1 MSNIGGRGRDSSS
14 DTVRVKTETITFR
27 LPMPLLNELRK
38 DAKLEKMNLNA
49 FVTRIFSNHV
59 DWERYERKMGLLPM
73 TRPFLKA
80 VINRMTDEEIVHL
93 AEKIE
98 KQNFKNI
105 FTFMRESH
113 DVSDFI
119 EVLRSWLTVSWM
131 DHTIVNRDGS
141 YFLNIQHD
149 LGIKWSLYVKT
160 LVSELYQDILGKRV
174 EIDITDNMISFIF
187 SNK

>member
-1 MSNIGGRGRDSSS
+1 MSNYGGRGRESS
-14 DTVRVKTETITFR
+14 DIARIKTETVTFR
-27 LPMPLLNELRK
+27 LPVPLLNELKK

-49 FVTRIFSNHV
+49 FVTRIFANHV
-59 DWERYERKMGLLPM
+59 EWERYERKMGLLPM
-73 TRPFLKA
+73 TKPFLKA
-80 VINRMTDEEIVHL
+80 VINRLNDEEIVHL

-105 FTFMRESH
+105 FTFMRENH

-119 EVLRSWLTVSWM
+119 EILRSWLTVSWM
-131 DHTIVNRDGS
+131 DHTIVNRNES
-141 YFLNIQHD
+141 YYLNIQHD

-174 EIDITDNMISFIF
+174 AIDITEGQISFIF
-187 SNK
+187 SK